1 VSWSVPS
8 GAFGSVYEPE
18 MSVCVLAP
26 EYEIVAP
33 AIGLPVKESVTVP
46 LSVP

>member
-1 VSWSVPS
+1 MSWSVPS

-33 AIGLPVKESVTVP
+33 AMALPVTASVTLPV
-46 LSVP
+46 SVP